1 MISTKNKL
9 ARRRTR
15 EGREIEEQKKK
26 KAYVTRKVRRQE
38 GQKARMPVDKK
49 TSLLDGKK
57 IRWLENQ
64 MAGWLERQKSRYLEG
79 QRTIRHKFSQL
90 NMDYQKKGE
99 ANTRYQPKT
108 HFLAH
113 LRPKIG
119 QLKQQKQAETNKS

>member
-1 MISTKNKL
+1 MLYLSFKEKNNKL

-57 IRWLENQ
+57 Q
-64 MAGWLERQKSRYLEG
+64 MARKLDGWMARKIEEQIPRRLEDNKTQIQSIEYGL
-79 QRTIRHKFSQL
+79 S
-90 NMDYQKKGE
+90 KK
-99 ANTRYQPKT
+99 R
-108 HFLAH
+108 
-113 LRPKIG
+113 
-119 QLKQQKQAETNKS
+119 